1 MRCDQP
7 QLLKY
12 LGLLMLAPCLGVSGT
27 TVVKGVVIQTVRN
40 SKSPRSK
47 TMISLVQASTATP
60 ESKVST
66 TELVASMM
74 HKFSPE
80 LINSICSLGVENR
93 YSAMDNYADF
103 LSGAR
108 ARMTSSTT
116 DLGVKA
122 TRKCIEEWGGD
133 PSQIGLLVAATNT
146 PDQMLPCLAS
156 EVMARTHGLLP
167 RSLATVSMQS
177 QGCSVM
183 LKSVE
188 VAQWYLAANPGK
200 MAVVLMSEA
209 HTPYVAQLVRDEY
222 FGFREIARM
231 RKNDQIN
238 DVEFEQQRTETTL
251 AIQSMLFGDGA
262 VALLLGQDQA
272 GKPTFGP
279 ISHLTNDSPDDV
291 NLLSMVAN
299 SSHPGLNGKPQYFM
313 RPAVPQRGA
322 HYAVTTINDV
332 LHNPQ
337 SPVSDLS
344 QVDDCLIHTG
354 SKKILDGVCSQLHL
368 DTDSTKVHKSYD
380 VLENFGN
387 LSSASTGFMLAGKK
401 EWSGPAMVV
410 GFGVGFTAS
419 AGLMSMN

>member
-1 MRCDQP
+1 
-7 QLLKY
+7 
-12 LGLLMLAPCLGVSGT
+12 
-27 TVVKGVVIQTVRN
+27 
-40 SKSPRSK
+40 
-47 TMISLVQASTATP
+47 MISASTATP
-60 ESKVST
+60 QNRIST

-74 HKFSPE
+74 HKLSPE
-80 LINSICSLGVENR
+80 LINTICTLGVENR

-103 LSGAR
+103 LSGAPMN
-108 ARMTSSTT
+108 ATSSTT
-116 DLGVKA
+116 DMGVNA

-133 PSQIGLLVAATNT
+133 PSQIGLLIAATNT

-167 RSLATVSMQS
+167 RSLSTVSMQS

-209 HTPYVAQLVRDEY
+209 HTPFVAPLLRDEY
-222 FGFREIARM
+222 YGFREIARM
-231 RKNDQIN
+231 RKHDQID
-238 DVEFEQQRTETTL
+238 DVAFEQQRIETTL
-251 AIQSMLFGDGA
+251 VIQSMLFGDGA
-262 VALLLGQDQA
+262 VALLLGTDQA

-279 ISHLTNDSPDDV
+279 ISHLTNDDPNDV
-291 NLLSMVAN
+291 NLLSMTSN
-299 SSHPGLNGKPQYFM
+299 STHPALYGKPQYFM
-313 RPAVPQRGA
+313 RPQVPARGA
-322 HYAVTTINDV
+322 HYAVTTVNDV
-332 LHNPQ
+332 LHDPM

-380 VLENFGN
+380 VLENYGN
-387 LSSASTGFMLAGKK
+387 LSSASTGFMLADKK
-401 EWSGPAMVV
+401 DWAGPAMVV

-419 AGLMSMN
+419 AGLMSVN

>member
-1 MRCDQP
+1 
-7 QLLKY
+7 
-12 LGLLMLAPCLGVSGT
+12 
-27 TVVKGVVIQTVRN
+27 
-40 SKSPRSK
+40 
-47 TMISLVQASTATP
+47 MISLVQASTATP
-60 ESKVST
+60 KNKIST

-80 LINSICSLGVENR
+80 LINTFCSLGVENR
-93 YSAMDNYADF
+93 YSTMDNYADF
-103 LSGAR
+103 LAGAP
-108 ARMTSSTT
+108 MHLTSSTT
-116 DLGVKA
+116 ELGVNA

-133 PSQIGLLVAATNT
+133 PSQIGLLIAATNT
-146 PDQMLPCLAS
+146 PDQMLHCLAS

-167 RSLATVSMQS
+167 RSLSTVSMQS

-200 MAVVLMSEA
+200 MAIVLMSEA
-209 HTPYVAQLVRDEY
+209 HTPYVAPLLREEY
-222 FGFREIARM
+222 FGYREIARM
-231 RKNDQIN
+231 RKNDRL
-238 DVEFEQQRTETTL
+238 DDAGFEQERTETTL

-262 VALLLGQDQA
+262 VALLLGPDQA

-291 NLLSMVAN
+291 NLLTMTSN
-299 SSHPGLNGKPQYFM
+299 SRHPALNGKPQYFM
-313 RPAVPQRGA
+313 RPAVPARGA
-322 HYAVTTINDV
+322 HYALTTVQGV
-332 LHNPQ
+332 LDNPN

-354 SKKILDGVCSQLHL
+354 SKKILDGVCSQLRI
-368 DTDSTKVHKSYD
+368 DVDSTKVHKSYD

-387 LSSASTGFMLAGKK
+387 LSSASTGFMLARKS
-401 EWSGPAMVV
+401 EWAGPAMVV

-419 AGLMSMN
+419 AGLMSVN

>member
-1 MRCDQP
+1 
-7 QLLKY
+7 
-12 LGLLMLAPCLGVSGT
+12 
-27 TVVKGVVIQTVRN
+27 
-40 SKSPRSK
+40 
-47 TMISLVQASTATP
+47 MISASTATP
-60 ESKVST
+60 QNRIST

-74 HKFSPE
+74 HKLSPE
-80 LINSICSLGVENR
+80 LINTICTLGVENR
-93 YSAMDNYADF
+93 YSAMANYADF
-103 LSGAR
+103 LSGAPMN
-108 ARMTSSTT
+108 ATSSTT
-116 DLGVKA
+116 DMGVNA

-133 PSQIGLLVAATNT
+133 PSQIGLLIAATNT

-167 RSLATVSMQS
+167 RSLSTVSMQS

-209 HTPYVAQLVRDEY
+209 HTPFVAPLLRDEY
-222 FGFREIARM
+222 YGFREIARM
-231 RKNDQIN
+231 RKSDQID
-238 DVEFEQQRTETTL
+238 DVAFEQQRIETTL
-251 AIQSMLFGDGA
+251 VIQSMLFGDGA
-262 VALLLGQDQA
+262 VALLLGTDQA

-279 ISHLTNDSPDDV
+279 ISHLTNDDPNDV
-291 NLLSMVAN
+291 NLLSMTSN
-299 SSHPGLNGKPQYFM
+299 STHPALHGKPQYFM
-313 RPAVPQRGA
+313 RPQVPARGA
-322 HYAVTTINDV
+322 HYAVTTVNDV
-332 LHNPQ
+332 LHDPM

-368 DTDSTKVHKSYD
+368 DVDSTKVHKSYD
-380 VLENFGN
+380 VLENYGN

-401 EWSGPAMVV
+401 EWAGPAMVV

-419 AGLMSMN
+419 AGLMSVN

>member
-1 MRCDQP
+1 
-7 QLLKY
+7 
-12 LGLLMLAPCLGVSGT
+12 
-27 TVVKGVVIQTVRN
+27 
-40 SKSPRSK
+40 
-47 TMISLVQASTATP
+47 MISLVQASTATP
-60 ESKVST
+60 QNMFST

-80 LINSICSLGVENR
+80 LINTICSLGVENR
-93 YSAMDNYADF
+93 YSTMNNYADF
-103 LSGAR
+103 LSGAP
-108 ARMTSSTT
+108 MNPTSSTT
-116 DLGVKA
+116 DLGVNA

-133 PSQIGLLVAATNT
+133 PSQIGLLIAATNT

-156 EVMARTHGLLP
+156 EVMGRTHGLLP
-167 RSLATVSMQS
+167 RSLSTVSMQS

-183 LKSVE
+183 LKAVE

-200 MAVVLMSEA
+200 MAIVLMSEA
-209 HTPYVAQLVRDEY
+209 HTPFVAPLLSDEY
-222 FGFREIARM
+222 YGFREIARL
-231 RKNDQIN
+231 RKSDKFT
-238 DVEFEQQRTETTL
+238 DTEFEEQRTETTL

-262 VALLLGQDQA
+262 VALLLGQDQP

-291 NLLSMVAN
+291 NLLTMVSN
-299 SSHPGLNGKPQYFM
+299 SSHPALYGKPQYFM
-313 RPAVPQRGA
+313 RPAVPTRGA
-322 HYAVTTINDV
+322 HYAVTTVNDV
-332 LHNPQ
+332 LHNPH

-380 VLENFGN
+380 VLQNFGN

-401 EWSGPAMVV
+401 EWAGPAMVV

>member
-1 MRCDQP
+1 
-7 QLLKY
+7 
-12 LGLLMLAPCLGVSGT
+12 
-27 TVVKGVVIQTVRN
+27 
-40 SKSPRSK
+40 
-47 TMISLVQASTATP
+47 MISMISASTATP
-60 ESKVST
+60 QNRFST

-74 HKFSPE
+74 HKLSPE
-80 LINSICSLGVENR
+80 LINTICTLGVENR
-93 YSAMDNYADF
+93 YSTIDNYADF
-103 LSGAR
+103 LSGA
-108 ARMTSSTT
+108 APMNTNSSTT
-116 DLGVKA
+116 ELGVNA

-133 PSQIGLLVAATNT
+133 PSQIGLLIAATNT

-167 RSLATVSMQS
+167 RSLSTVSMQS

-209 HTPYVAQLVRDEY
+209 HTPLAAPLINEY
-222 FGFREIARM
+222 FGYREIARM
-231 RKNDQIN
+231 RKHGQID
-238 DVEFEQQRTETTL
+238 DVAFEQHRTETTL
-251 AIQSMLFGDGA
+251 VIQTLLFGDGA
-262 VALLLGQDQA
+262 VALLLGTNQE
-272 GKPTFGP
+272 GKPAFGP

-291 NLLSMVAN
+291 NLLTMCSN
-299 SSHPGLNGKPQYFM
+299 SPAMNGKPQYFM
-313 RPAVPQRGA
+313 RPTVPARGA
-322 HYAVTTINDV
+322 HYAVTTVNDV
-332 LHNPQ
+332 LHDPM

-368 DTDSTKVHKSYD
+368 DADSTKVHKSYD
-380 VLENFGN
+380 VLENYGN

-401 EWSGPAMVV
+401 EWAGPAMVV

-419 AGLMSMN
+419 AGLMSVN

>member
-1 MRCDQP
+1 
-7 QLLKY
+7 
-12 LGLLMLAPCLGVSGT
+12 
-27 TVVKGVVIQTVRN
+27 
-40 SKSPRSK
+40 
-47 TMISLVQASTATP
+47 MISASTATP
-60 ESKVST
+60 QNRIST

-74 HKFSPE
+74 HKLSPE
-80 LINSICSLGVENR
+80 LINTICSLGVENR

-103 LSGAR
+103 LSGAP
-108 ARMTSSTT
+108 MNPTSSTT
-116 DLGVKA
+116 EMGVNA

-133 PSQIGLLVAATNT
+133 PSQIGLLIAATNT

-156 EVMARTHGLLP
+156 EVMGRTHGLLP
-167 RSLATVSMQS
+167 RSLSTVSMQS

-200 MAVVLMSEA
+200 LAVVLMSEA
-209 HTPYVAQLVRDEY
+209 HTPFVAPLLQNEY
-222 FGFREIARM
+222 YGFREIARM
-231 RKNDQIN
+231 RKNDQIT
-238 DVEFEQQRTETTL
+238 DVAFEQQRIETTL

-262 VALLLGQDQA
+262 VALLLGSDQP

-279 ISHLTNDSPDDV
+279 ISHLTNDNPDDV
-291 NLLSMVAN
+291 NLLSMV
-299 SSHPGLNGKPQYFM
+299 SSSTHPSLTGKPQYFM
-313 RPAVPQRGA
+313 RPQVPNRGA
-322 HYAVTTINDV
+322 HYAVTTVNDV
-332 LHNPQ
+332 LDNPM
-337 SPVSDLS
+337 SPVSDMS

-380 VLENFGN
+380 VLENYGN

-401 EWSGPAMVV
+401 EWAGPAMVV

-419 AGLMSMN
+419 AGLMSVN